1 MVTYT
6 RSTTPYPPAVVA
18 AISGNPPGGEL
29 IPSWKGVRKDGSP
42 VSCVWDVEV
51 NGYGYVYLL
60 NGEGVDKFDSDGKQV
75 DFERAYFDVGLAVDG
90 HGTVYGVN
98 HSWLDSASYAEGN
111 VSVFEIL
118 KFSPEG
124 VLIP

>member
-1 MVTYT
+1 M
-6 RSTTPYPPAVVA
+6 
-18 AISGNPPGGEL
+18 
-29 IPSWKGVRKDGSP
+29 D
-42 VSCVWDVEV
+42 
-51 NGYGYVYLL
+51 GYGYVYLL
-60 NGEGVDKFDSDGKQV
+60 NGEGVDKFDSDGNQV

-90 HGTVYGVN
+90 HGNVYGVN

-124 VLIP
+124 VLLNLQPLGQAVLSASWIDNKIDWYENDRK